1 MERPK
6 RGDWLAVLDDRGRV
20 ARVIEVVEV
29 QGEEIDA
36 FELFPD
42 DGRPVKVRLD
52 RCLEFA
58 RPDVAGLEE

>member
-1 MERPK
+1 M
-6 RGDWLAVLDDRGRV
+6 LDDQGRV
-20 ARVIEVVEV
+20 ARVVEVVEV
-29 QGEEIDA
+29 LGEEIDA

-42 DGRPVKVRLD
+42 DGRPVRVRLG